1 MRQPQRGAVWYR
13 LIRIVAFV
21 PRMWIRRRRVH
32 RPVIRTHL
40 SSRFIHCHEVA
51 IRGSSYLLAPSTKT
65 RHFAFAHH
73 SSVNDVISW
82 QQYDSRCSIDQE
94 SGRYLRERGD
104 VHRFECSSKRFGW
117 RLTV

>member
-1 MRQPQRGAVWYR
+1 MWCRF
-13 LIRIVAFV
+13 IRIVAFV
-21 PRMWIRRRRVH
+21 PRMPIRRRRVR

-40 SSRFIHCHEVA
+40 SSRFIHCHDVA

-82 QQYDSRCSIDQE
+82 QQSIADVA
-94 SGRYLRERGD
+94 STKNLGD
-104 VHRFECSSKRFGW
+104 ICEKGGMSTDLSARVNG
-117 RLTV
+117 LAGA